1 MMKRIFA
8 RISILYFAAMLLLSS
23 SVFAQE
29 VIYVNVNSSLYVNV
43 GETIKRITSGNPAI
57 AIVKQVDPDLNTGF
71 LVEAHAAGTTSV
83 LVWNMENRIREYLI
97 IVSPEDIGLAMLIQ
111 REIGLPYVEV
121 KKNGEKILLLGRV
134 RNQHERNRAVQ
145 IANFYVGGANT
156 SLTSGSNVNLDLKAS
171 SASESSGGD
180 IEINNLEDSG
190 NVIDL
195 LQMTEPTQ
203 IRLEAQ
209 VIDINSSDSKNLGF
223 QYGYGGE
230 TGITITPG
238 TAYAGESL
246 GTGGGKGFWNNPFNW
261 AEHHRMP
268 ISASLTALVENGKA
282 RILSRPNIITMS
294 GEQASI
300 QIGGEIPYTTSNL
313 EGTTVNFRNYG
324 IILQFKPIVDEQ
336 DRITV
341 SVHAESSNMSGQTV
355 DGQPILT
362 TRRADSVVH
371 LDSGST
377 MVIGGLMDSS
387 DSKNLSKIPF
397 LGDIPIIGEFFKYHS
412 KSKTKRELLILIT
425 PTIVSNSE
433 VNAAPMSQEM
443 EKTYWSGYQESFD
456 RPMIAL
462 DEGDLEDGER
472 AQ

>member
-8 RISILYFAAMLLLSS
+8 RISILYFAAMLILSS
-23 SVFAQE
+23 SVSAQE

-83 LVWNMENRIREYLI
+83 LVWDMEDRIREYLI
-97 IVSPEDIGLAMLIQ
+97 IVSPEDSGLALLIQ
-111 REIGLPYVEV
+111 REIGLPDVEV

-156 SLTSGSNVNLDLKAS
+156 SLTAGSNVNLNLKTSSSSEDSSEDL
-171 SASESSGGD
+171 
-180 IEINNLEDSG
+180 EINNLEESG

-238 TAYAGESL
+238 TTYAGESL
-246 GTGGGKGFWNNPFNW
+246 G
-261 AEHHRMP
+261 
-268 ISASLTALVENGKA
+268 
-282 RILSRPNIITMS
+282 
-294 GEQASI
+294 
-300 QIGGEIPYTTSNL
+300 
-313 EGTTVNFRNYG
+313 
-324 IILQFKPIVDEQ
+324 
-336 DRITV
+336 
-341 SVHAESSNMSGQTV
+341 SVH
-355 DGQPILT
+355 L
-362 TRRADSVVH
+362 
-371 LDSGST
+371 
-377 MVIGGLMDSS
+377 
-387 DSKNLSKIPF
+387 
-397 LGDIPIIGEFFKYHS
+397 
-412 KSKTKRELLILIT
+412 
-425 PTIVSNSE
+425 
-433 VNAAPMSQEM
+433 
-443 EKTYWSGYQESFD
+443 
-456 RPMIAL
+456 
-462 DEGDLEDGER
+462 
-472 AQ
+472 

>member
-1 MMKRIFA
+1 MTKQIFSRILTLCT
-8 RISILYFAAMLLLSS
+8 IAMLIMSS
-23 SVFAQE
+23 ATYARE
-29 VIYVNVNSSLYVNV
+29 VIHVNINSSIYVNV
-43 GETIKRITSGNPAI
+43 GETIKRITSGNPSI
-57 AIVKQVDPDLNTGF
+57 AIVKQVDTDLNTGF
-71 LVEAHAAGTTSV
+71 LVEGHSAGTTSV
-83 LVWNMENRIREYLI
+83 LVWDMEDRIREYLI
-97 IVSPEDIGLAMLIQ
+97 VVSPEDIGLALLIQ
-111 REIGLPYVEV
+111 REIGLPDVEV
-121 KKNGEKILLLGRV
+121 KKNGEKILLLGKV
-134 RNQHERNRAVQ
+134 RNQHERNRALQ

-156 SLTSGSNVNLDLKAS
+156 SLTTGSNVSLDLATDS
-171 SASESSGGD
+171 STSSSSGD
-180 IEINNLEDSG
+180 IDLNKVQNSG

-223 QYGYGGE
+223 QYGYGGSS
-230 TGITITPG
+230 GISITPG
-238 TAYAGESL
+238 TIYAGEAV
-246 GTGGGKGFWNNPFNW
+246 GNGGGNRFWTNPFNW
-261 AEHHRMP
+261 IDHHRSQ
-268 ISASLTALVENGKA
+268 ISASLNALVENGKA

-294 GEQASI
+294 GEQATI

-313 EGTTVNFRNYG
+313 SGTTVSFRNYG

-425 PTIVSNSE
+425 PTIVSTSE
-433 VNAAPMSQEM
+433 TNVAQMSQEM
-443 EKTYWSGYQESFD
+443 EQTYKSGYQEAID
-456 RPMIAL
+456 RPTIAL
-462 DEGDLEDGER
+462 DEGALEDG
-472 AQ
+472 